1 LELFEARITSDR
13 DQYEKVT
20 NLVKEIYTDANSRLP
35 FIPAFYCT
43 RPLEEEQKFLDTVIP
58 KVEAARA

>member
-20 NLVKEIYTDANSRLP
+20 NLVKELYKDDNSRLP
-35 FIPAFYCT
+35 FIPAFYRT
-43 RPLEEEQKFLDTVIP
+43 RPLEEERTFLNTVIP